1 MKKESKYKIE
11 FLIVMCAFGIL
22 GPIIKAINLPSSAI
36 ACFRAWISTIVLT
49 IYFVL
54 SKRRISK
61 ETFKASIIPLI
72 FCGICMAGDWIG
84 LFESY
89 NYTTVASATV
99 AYYME
104 PIFVVIGCA
113 IFLKEKIKKKHY
125 ICILVA
131 FVGMAMVSGIVEN
144 GVPKLSDLKGV
155 LLAMLG
161 GLFYAGIVLLNK
173 KYLTDVDPVFRTDV
187 QLCVAGIITIPY
199 VCLTEDVSSFSLD
212 TKSVL
217 LLLFLGIVMTAF
229 TYIFYFTN
237 IVRIPTETAAIFSY
251 GDPVV
256 AVIVSVLFMHEPITI
271 YGIIGAILVIGSAIV
286 GELE

>member
-1 MKKESKYKIE
+1 MKKENRYKIE

-36 ACFRAWISTIVLT
+36 ACLRAWISSIALA

-54 SKRRISK
+54 SKRHISK
-61 ETFKASIIPLI
+61 ETFKKSIVPLI
-72 FCGICMAGDWIG
+72 FCGIFMAGDWIG
-84 LFESY
+84 LFEAY
-89 NYTTVASATV
+89 RYTTVASATV

-104 PIFVVIGCA
+104 PIFFVIGCA
-113 IFLKEKIKKKHY
+113 IFLKEKITKKNY
-125 ICILVA
+125 LCILVA

-144 GVPKLSDLKGV
+144 GMPKLADLKGI

-173 KYLTDVDPVFRTDV
+173 KYLTDVDPVFRTDI
-187 QLCVAGIITIPY
+187 QLLVAGIITIPY
-199 VCLTEDVSSFSLD
+199 VCLTEDVSSFVFD

-217 LLLFLGIVMTAF
+217 LLLFLGIAMTAC

-237 IVRIPTETAAIFSY
+237 IVRIPTQTAAIFSY

-256 AVIVSVLFMHEPITI
+256 AVIVSALFMHEPITI
-271 YGIIGAILVIGSAIV
+271 YGIIGSILVIGSAIV

>member
-1 MKKESKYKIE
+1 MKKENRYKIE

-36 ACFRAWISTIVLT
+36 ACLRAWISSIALA

-54 SKRRISK
+54 SKRHISK
-61 ETFKASIIPLI
+61 ETFKKSIIPLI
-72 FCGICMAGDWIG
+72 FCGIFMAGDWIG
-84 LFESY
+84 LFEAY
-89 NYTTVASATV
+89 RYTTVASATV

-104 PIFVVIGCA
+104 PIFFVIGCA
-113 IFLKEKIKKKHY
+113 IFLKEKITKKNY
-125 ICILVA
+125 LCILVA

-144 GVPKLSDLKGV
+144 GMPKLADLKGI

-173 KYLTDVDPVFRTDV
+173 KYLTDVDPVFRTDI
-187 QLCVAGIITIPY
+187 QLLVAGIITIPY

-217 LLLFLGIVMTAF
+217 LLLLLGIVLTAF
-229 TYIFYFTN
+229 TYIFYFSN
-237 IVRIPTETAAIFSY
+237 IVRIPTQTAAIFSY